1 MLLRCPVCADAL
13 MREDTAWRCPVCADA
28 LLAMTPHYWRIGREG
43 AARAAAL
50 TRLEDAARMELYLW
64 RREG

>member
-1 MLLRCPVCADAL
+1 MARTRLDNARRNIAVAL
-13 MREDTAWRCPVCADA
+13 
-28 LLAMTPHYWRIGREG
+28 